1 MRCRR
6 SLIRTSVVAAAAVSV
21 LTAGCGGGSS
31 TTGATITPSPL
42 VAYSG
47 CMRSHG
53 VTGFPDPTSN
63 GEIPKE
69 KVVAAVVSNP
79 RSPAAQRACRHL
91 IPESGL
97 GPPQTATPTRTRLA
111 DALSFARCVR
121 AHGFPSF
128 PDPTSQG
135 QLTPGD
141 GHRGRHRPAST
152 QGAEGGPGLR
162 AREPRPALAGGDRA
176 GGTRRLSRPSGPVAA
191 REHKSGLYRPRHR
204 TRVSPDP
211 RIRCLHARC

>member
-1 MRCRR
+1 MRRRR

-21 LTAGCGGGSS
+21 LTTGCGGGAS
-31 TTGATITPSPL
+31 TTATTTTQNPL
-42 VAYSG
+42 IAYSE

-53 VTGFPDPTSN
+53 VTGFPDPNSN
-63 GEIPKE
+63 GEIAKE

-97 GPPQTATPTRTRLA
+97 GPPKKATPTSTRLA

-121 AHGFPSF
+121 AQGFPSF

-135 QLTPGD
+135 QLTPEMVTAAGID
-141 GHRGRHRPAST
+141 LHQPKVLRVGLACVPASH
-152 QGAEGGPGLR
+152 GLLTPAAIER
-162 AREPRPALAGGDRA
+162 AVQMG
-176 GGTRRLSRPSGPVAA
+176 
-191 REHKSGLYRPRHR
+191 
-204 TRVSPDP
+204 
-211 RIRCLHARC
+211 